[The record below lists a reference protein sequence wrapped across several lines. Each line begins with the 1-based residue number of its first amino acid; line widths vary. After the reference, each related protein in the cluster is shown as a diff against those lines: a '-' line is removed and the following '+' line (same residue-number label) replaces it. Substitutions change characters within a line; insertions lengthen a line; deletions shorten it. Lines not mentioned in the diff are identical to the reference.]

1 MKLIPHSRLVKELG
15 VTLSSVWAEMLYFC
29 HCAMLTP
36 KSHPVSDWFR
46 GGKQVSSY
54 LPWICWQWPWL
65 WVGSW
70 ARCVCARTAWRR
82 QGVVAPGACLWSRLG
97 PPLPRD
103 ILNCLFTV
111 GSASLRCLECR
122 HHRWTCR
129 KENLRRYTKS
139 GWGRNGRC
147 CISVSARRSKS
158 LDSRGP
164 CPGGFWASGTI
175 LSRTGLFS

>member
-54 LPWICWQWPWL
+54 LPCICWQWPWL

-70 ARCVCARTAWRR
+70 ARCVC
-82 QGVVAPGACLWSRLG
+82 Q
-97 PPLPRD
+97 
-103 ILNCLFTV
+103 NCLEEA
-111 GSASLRCLECR
+111 GSGGTRGMSVVKAGATPSEGHPQLPLHSGLCILAVLGVPSSPLNPQEGESTSLYQERL
-122 HHRWTCR
+122 R
-129 KENLRRYTKS
+129 KKRQMLYFR
-139 GWGRNGRC
+139 
-147 CISVSARRSKS
+147 
-158 LDSRGP
+158 
-164 CPGGFWASGTI
+164 
-175 LSRTGLFS
+175 LSQEV